1 MSDKN
6 EINVT
11 LDDLTPQ
18 QVAMLNKIWSL
29 DTSEQLNEF
38 RATLPIF
45 RRQEMDTLIEMII
58 MEIEGQRAEQDVSLA
73 QRMLRELGYSC

>member
-1 MSDKN
+1 MSQ
-6 EINVT
+6 EEEVSVT

-18 QVAMLNKIWSL
+18 QVQMLDKIWSL
-29 DTSEQLNEF
+29 DTSEQLNDF

-58 MEIEGQRAEQDVSLA
+58 MEIEGQRAEEDVSLA
-73 QRMLRELGYSC
+73 QKMLRDIGYSC

>member
-11 LDDLTPQ
+11 LDDLTTQ

-45 RRQEMDTLIEMII
+45 RRQEMDTLINMII